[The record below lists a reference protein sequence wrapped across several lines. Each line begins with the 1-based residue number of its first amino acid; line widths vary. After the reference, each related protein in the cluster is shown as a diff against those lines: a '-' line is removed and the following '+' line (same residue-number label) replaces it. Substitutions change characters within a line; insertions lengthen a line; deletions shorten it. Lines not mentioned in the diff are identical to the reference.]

1 MDTHHHAPYNV
12 VAHAAHCK
20 FADSPMPRVAIT
32 AGTTPRWDEN
42 GANYVPYRNA
52 VLAAG
57 LEPVRVSPNAFDTAD
72 SRSVSA
78 FLRSIDGILLS
89 GGPDVCPHYYKPGIA
104 GRELEE
110 YVRRHGIQS
119 DPPRD
124 ELELALVHCAA
135 DSGIPVLAICR
146 GIQLLNVALGG
157 ELIPDIRSSI
167 RHRADGE
174 DGSSALHPITLRRGT
189 VLSDI
194 LDSGEEHCVN
204 SRHHQGFT
212 EAQAA
217 ASLRISAVAPD
228 GIVEA
233 VELVGGPWV
242 LGVQWHP
249 ERPEDAQ
256 VFARDRAIFSA
267 FAAQVMRRRESNV

>member
-1 MDTHHHAPYNV
+1 MPRIAS
-12 VAHAAHCK
+12 
-20 FADSPMPRVAIT
+20 SPIHRMPRVAIT
-32 AGTTPRWDEN
+32 AGETPDWNED
-42 GANYVPYRNA
+42 GTAYVPYRNA

-57 LEPVRVSPNAFDTAD
+57 LEPVRVSPTVFDTAD

-78 FLRSIDGILLS
+78 FLQSIDGILLS
-89 GGPDVCPHYYKPGIA
+89 GGPDVSPHYYKPDIA

-110 YVRRHGIQS
+110 YVRRHKVAT

-124 ELELALVHCAA
+124 ELELAFVQCAA

-146 GIQLLNVALGG
+146 GIQLLNVAFGG
-157 ELIPDIRSSI
+157 ELIPDIRSPTP
-167 RHRADGE
+167 HRASVPNGV
-174 DGSSALHPITLRRGT
+174 SALHSITLRRGT
-189 VLSDI
+189 LLSGI
-194 LDSGEEHCVN
+194 LDAGQQHCVN

-217 ASLRISAVAPD
+217 ASLRVSALAPD

-233 VELVGGPWV
+233 AELIGGSWI

-249 ERPEDAQ
+249 ERPEDAY

-267 FAAQVMRRRESNV
+267 FAAQVIKRWESRR